1 MDLFSR
7 VFYQSLALPER
18 VIGKHRQRIASDVW
32 SILITSYTWKNL
44 DNKDRDI
51 LVEKGVDRELNIDF
65 PLDGD
70 RRHFSY
76 AHYSRK
82 LSNGEISDRKWLI
95 YSKLVDKVFCFCC
108 KLFKSNS
115 NTTLL
120 ANEGLKDWSH
130 IGKRLSDHENSIEHM
145 TNMSSWNELRLRLG
159 KNETI
164 DNELQK
170 QIMMEK
176 ERWRQVLIRI
186 VAVIKCLAKNH
197 LAFRGSNEKLYQ
209 NNNGNFLGIIELIAE
224 FDVIMQDHV
233 RRIQNHEVHYHYLSH
248 RIQNELI
255 SRLGVSVKTSI
266 IKRIKEAK
274 YFSVILDCTPDI
286 SHQEQMVLVVRCVNM
301 SSNQIKIEEYFLE
314 FVKVDDTSGLG
325 LFNELL
331 NVLKLLDLNV
341 DDIRGQGY
349 DNGSNMKGKHQ
360 GVQKR
365 LLEINP
371 RALYMPCACHSLNLT
386 LSDMAHSCVKAI
398 SFFGVVQRIY
408 SLFSSSTKRWKIL
421 IDNVPSFTVNLNF
434 YLVRDVMLYFENF
447 RNDGFEKSLDI
458 ARSVAF
464 DMNVDPTFPTKR
476 RIIRKKQP
484 GETDHDE
491 EIQST
496 EESFRVNY
504 FLIVVDMAIN
514 SLKERFEQLKT
525 FESIFGFLCD
535 SDTLKSLDDSKL
547 RNCCNHLESVLSHN
561 DSSDIDL
568 NDMFSELRVLQK
580 TLPEVSMT
588 AIQILEFVKQADC
601 YPNVSIAY
609 RILLTVPVSVA
620 TAERSFSKLKLV
632 KTYLRSTMAQERLNN
647 LAILSIENEMLQDID
662 VDCII
667 NDFASNNARRNCFKI
682 IL

>member
-1 MDLFSR
+1 
-7 VFYQSLALPER
+7 
-18 VIGKHRQRIASDVW
+18 
-32 SILITSYTWKNL
+32 
-44 DNKDRDI
+44 
-51 LVEKGVDRELNIDF
+51 
-65 PLDGD
+65 
-70 RRHFSY
+70 
-76 AHYSRK
+76 
-82 LSNGEISDRKWLI
+82 
-95 YSKLVDKVFCFCC
+95 
-108 KLFKSNS
+108 
-115 NTTLL
+115 
-120 ANEGLKDWSH
+120 
-130 IGKRLSDHENSIEHM
+130 
-145 TNMSSWNELRLRLG
+145 
-159 KNETI
+159 
-164 DNELQK
+164 
-170 QIMMEK
+170 
-176 ERWRQVLIRI
+176 
-186 VAVIKCLAKNH
+186 
-197 LAFRGSNEKLYQ
+197 
-209 NNNGNFLGIIELIAE
+209 
-224 FDVIMQDHV
+224 
-233 RRIQNHEVHYHYLSH
+233 
-248 RIQNELI
+248 
-255 SRLGVSVKTSI
+255 
-266 IKRIKEAK
+266 
-274 YFSVILDCTPDI
+274 
-286 SHQEQMVLVVRCVNM
+286 MVLVVRCVNM

-331 NVLKLLDLNV
+331 SVLQLLDLDV

-349 DNGSNMKGKHQ
+349 DNGSNIKGKHQ

-365 LLEINP
+365 LLEINL

-421 IDNVPSFTVNLNF
+421 IDNVPSFTVKSLCNTRWESRVKSVKAIRFQAPHIRLALLELYKTSEDAKTKSEAESLVTAIHNF
-434 YLVRDVMLYFENF
+434 EFLLGMIIWYDVFFAINMVSKKLQNKNMNINTTMNQVRDVMLYFENF

-491 EIQST
+491 EMQST

-588 AIQILEFVKQADC
+588 AIQILKFVKQADC

-609 RILLTVPVSVA
+609 RILLTVSVSVA

-667 NDFASNNARRNCFKI
+667 NDFASNNARRNCFK
-682 IL
+682 